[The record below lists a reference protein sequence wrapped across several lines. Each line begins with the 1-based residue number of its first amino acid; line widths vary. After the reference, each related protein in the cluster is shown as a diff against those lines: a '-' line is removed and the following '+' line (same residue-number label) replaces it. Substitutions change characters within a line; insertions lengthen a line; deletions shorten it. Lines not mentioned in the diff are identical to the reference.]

1 MDPVVDAIGRLLS
14 AEELCATVRFLC
26 LSDVRFMTGT
36 TLVLDG
42 GFTALSRHRLE
53 HLVVLPLT

>member
-1 MDPVVDAIGRLLS
+1 
-14 AEELCATVRFLC
+14 
-26 LSDVRFMTGT
+26 MTGT

-53 HLVVLPLT
+53 HLVVFALT